1 MSIHT
6 SELQALSQLLGGSYK
21 EPGYEDY
28 DVSFRG
34 SNQLSIELLFD
45 DV

>member
-1 MSIHT
+1 MSVHT

-28 DVSFRG
+28 EVRAARSSVS
-34 SNQLSIELLFD
+34 
-45 DV
+45 V